1 MGTYRVRR
9 RSTKSRFRRKNSQ
22 PFIQEASA
30 DVNNNG
36 RFTVESTDQ
45 SVLSQS
51 PPVTTENLLKFLQD
65 NEIMITKDN
74 YSADAD
80 SNPNIQEGNIINEK
94 FTEDSCIDVIVE
106 TEQEI
111 YQAGE
116 DEEEILASRG
126 DEDEVQTEDFRIDS
140 DLKEEIIMVKM
151 TDLSSPAEVPPEH
164 NIPSQS
170 MGEHDAVFHSTIWDD
185 MEDTFQE
192 HPIIVDDN
200 KVDILSATIEEE
212 LEKPNEGSESSLRI
226 EETLEKELMCLK
238 HPLEDSWSFWYSTH
252 QSKSWEES
260 LCLISTVGTIEDFW
274 SVYNWISEPSELAAG
289 ADYSMFRA
297 GVRPDWDHSANQGGG
312 RWLLDC
318 QGPAT
323 SLLSLPAAGSACN
336 YLIHPLLGSAPC
348 LPSMLMKCL
357 LG

>member
-36 RFTVESTDQ
+36 RCTVESTDQ
-45 SVLSQS
+45 SVLSHS

-318 QGPAT
+318 QGST
-323 SLLSLPAAGSACN
+323 SNILA
-336 YLIHPLLGSAPC
+336 
-348 LPSMLMKCL
+348 
-357 LG
+357 